1 MTGLD
6 IKIVRI
12 RSGVRQYELAAKIGI
27 CQSTL
32 CEIEAEKKPLEPQLL
47 GKILRILS
55 KEEVLET
62 VT

>member
-6 IKIVRI
+6 VKIMRI
-12 RSGVRQYELAAKIGI
+12 RVGLRQYVLAAALGI
-27 CQSTL
+27 PQSTL
-32 CEIEAEKKPLEPQLL
+32 CEIEAGKLPLEPQLL

-55 KEEVLET
+55 KENALEV